1 MADTLTA
8 TPEEMRKARHWIAQA
23 IDGLVPELPFSF
35 TYNGQS
41 SRDFLP
47 SADQAKW
54 TWDLKREEIELD
66 EGRTQHSLTYDDP
79 HTGLQVR
86 CEATIYTDYPAVE
99 WIVYFQNNGDRDTPI
114 IEDILAMD
122 VSFTRPGP
130 GDPTYVK
137 RWIEWK
143 GEAET
148 VAVHREPGEFV
159 VHHATGGVHSFWAFQ
174 PHDDEL
180 GPDQKLTIGGVS
192 SQPDLPF
199 FNLEWPDE
207 GVIAGIGWTAPWRA
221 DFARDQER
229 SLRVNVAMT
238 EWVAPWQADAM
249 RSAHLSLRPGERIRI
264 PRILMLFW
272 SQDRIRAQNRWRRL
286 LFDYYSP
293 RPDGELVKMPFGAAT
308 QWHTEEQNIAIINWH
323 LDNGMPIEDFWM
335 DIGWQ
340 RAPTEAEAFEH
351 LADDVVN
358 EKLFPNGI
366 QAVSEAAHKRGVKYL
381 LWFGGDERCRFQA
394 IYPYLER
401 VRKYRPELL
410 SDEYPGN
417 DNGNPMINQW
427 MIDHYGQQIEN
438 LGIDI
443 FRWDSRSTPP
453 PDTDNNRR
461 GINWARSAEGFY
473 RFWDALLE
481 RFPSLV
487 IDCCGGGAVNMDLET
502 VQRSV
507 FLHRCDY
514 QCGGIH
520 EPENVFNPTGMQGQ
534 THGISSWAPLTSGCV
549 RQLSAYAFRSAY
561 SAGLRITF
569 EVVVESFF
577 TTPPMAPSE
586 EEFDVEL
593 ARKLTEEYLSIRHCF
608 YGDYYPLCRY
618 NLDED
623 AWMAWQFDR
632 PDLGEGIVQA
642 FRRTQSSILTCQ
654 YRLYGLEPD
663 TQYELT
669 NFDIPGTT
677 VLTGGELMKDGLII
691 DITDQPGAVVIRYKA
706 LK

>member
-1 MADTLTA
+1 MTTRTLA
-8 TPEEMRKARHWIAQA
+8 CRF
-23 IDGLVPELPFSF
+23 G
-35 TYNGQS
+35 
-41 SRDFLP
+41 
-47 SADQAKW
+47 
-54 TWDLKREEIELD
+54 
-66 EGRTQHSLTYDDP
+66 
-79 HTGLQVR
+79 
-86 CEATIYTDYPAVE
+86 CEAIIYADYPAVE
-99 WIVYFQNNGDRDTPI
+99 WVVYFQNNGDRDTPI

-130 GDPTYVK
+130 GDPTYIK

-159 VHHATGGVHSFWAFQ
+159 VHHATGGIHSFWAFQ

-180 GPDQKLTIGGVS
+180 GPGQELTIGGVS

-199 FNLEWPDE
+199 FNVEWPDE
-207 GVIAGIGWTAPWRA
+207 GIVAGIGWTAPWRA
-221 DFARDQER
+221 DFVRDQER

-238 EWVAPWQADAM
+238 EWVAPWRADAM
-249 RSAHLSLRPGERIRI
+249 GGAHLSLRPGERIRI
-264 PRILMLFW
+264 PRVLMMFW
-272 SQDRIRAQNRWRRL
+272 DQDRLRAQNRWRRL
-286 LFDYYSP
+286 LFDHYSP
-293 RPDGELVKMPFGAAT
+293 RPDSELVKMPFGAAT

-323 LDNGMPIEDFWM
+323 LDNGIPIEDFWM

-340 RAPTEAEAFEH
+340 RAPTEEEAFEH

-358 EKLFPNGI
+358 ENLFPNGI
-366 QAVSEAAHKRGVKYL
+366 QAVSDAAHKRGVKYL

-410 SDEYPGN
+410 SDEYPGV

-461 GINWARSAEGFY
+461 GVNWARSAEGFY
-473 RFWDALLE
+473 KFWDALLE
-481 RFPSLV
+481 RFPGLI

-534 THGISSWAPLTSGCV
+534 THGVSSWAPLTSGCPPIEHL
-549 RQLSAYAFRSAY
+549 RLSEAHTAPDCESPLKLSLKVFSPLHRPLHRKRSLMSNSRANY
-561 SAGLRITF
+561 RRSTSPSVTASTA
-569 EVVVESFF
+569 
-577 TTPPMAPSE
+577 TT
-586 EEFDVEL
+586 
-593 ARKLTEEYLSIRHCF
+593 IRS
-608 YGDYYPLCRY
+608 
-618 NLDED
+618 
-623 AWMAWQFDR
+623 
-632 PDLGEGIVQA
+632 V
-642 FRRTQSSILTCQ
+642 
-654 YRLYGLEPD
+654 
-663 TQYELT
+663 
-669 NFDIPGTT
+669 
-677 VLTGGELMKDGLII
+677 
-691 DITDQPGAVVIRYKA
+691 DITLKRTLGWRGNSIAPTSGKA
-706 LK
+706 LCKPFGGLKVTFLPACIDSTD